1 MQFDKWEQFGGDPFE
16 ENTDAAALVLKIRTR
31 KGRNAVLP
39 KFEKFYD
46 KL

>member
-1 MQFDKWEQFGGDPFE
+1 MQFDKWEQFGNDPFDE
-16 ENTDAAALVLKIRTR
+16 SSAAYKLVLKIRTR